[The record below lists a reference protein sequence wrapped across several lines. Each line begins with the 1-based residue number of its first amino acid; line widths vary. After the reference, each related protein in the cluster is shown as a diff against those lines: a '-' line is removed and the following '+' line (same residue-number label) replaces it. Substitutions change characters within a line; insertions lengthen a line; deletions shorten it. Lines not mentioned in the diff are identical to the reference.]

1 MASAPCSKRL
11 PELPPEL
18 ISRVLSHCK
27 YATPHA
33 PFHSPEVAPFRA
45 AAHLRTL
52 HTAACVC
59 RLWRREAD
67 AKRDAMRLLAH
78 RGLFGVRGRRRF
90 QIHHP
95 TTLLTLQTK
104 FRHPDGPELV
114 ILVFEEYR
122 LRLING
128 GGFLNGGECIGS
140 RRGDALTLVT
150 LRRPRLETARG
161 CVLARVQIIST

>member
-67 AKRDAMRLLAH
+67 AKRAKQAAVLSRAKAAVERAEHDAEAAASAAQENNAATESNEAPET
-78 RGLFGVRGRRRF
+78 FGDW
-90 QIHHP
+90 
-95 TTLLTLQTK
+95 TL
-104 FRHPDGPELV
+104 
-114 ILVFEEYR
+114 
-122 LRLING
+122 
-128 GGFLNGGECIGS
+128 
-140 RRGDALTLVT
+140 
-150 LRRPRLETARG
+150 
-161 CVLARVQIIST
+161 